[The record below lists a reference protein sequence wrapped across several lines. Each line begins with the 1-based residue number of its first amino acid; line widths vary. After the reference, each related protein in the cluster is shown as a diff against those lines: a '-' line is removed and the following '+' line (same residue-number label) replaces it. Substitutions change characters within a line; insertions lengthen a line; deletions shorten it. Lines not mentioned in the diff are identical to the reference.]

1 MTTAPASLDIVIV
14 AYNARDDLDACLRS
28 LHEAP
33 PARPHT
39 IVVVD
44 NASQDGAPDL
54 VASRWPGVRLLRQ
67 SANLGFA
74 RANNVG
80 IRATGSDLVLLLN
93 SDTLVPR
100 GALDALVAALEA
112 TPAAAVAGPRLVD
125 ETGRP
130 ELSFGRAFSPL
141 NEARQKLIVR
151 LDARGASLAR
161 QYVDRVTRRPG
172 FPDWVSGACLLVW
185 RRDAERAGLLDERY
199 FMYSEDVDF
208 CAALRAR
215 GRKVLFTPAA
225 EVVHL
230 RGRSR
235 ASAPTAT
242 AAAYRRSQVAYYEKH
257 RPWWSPW
264 LRRYLAW
271 RGQWPPPPGPP

>member
-1 MTTAPASLDIVIV
+1 MTTAPASLDVVIV
-14 AYNARDDLDACLRS
+14 AYNARNDLDACLRS

-67 SANLGFA
+67 SVNLGFA

-125 ETGRP
+125 AAGRP

-141 NEARQKLIVR
+141 NEARQKLIVS

-161 QYVDRVTRRPG
+161 RYVDRVTHRPG

-185 RRDAERAGLLDERY
+185 RCDAERAGLLDERY
-199 FMYSEDVDF
+199 FMYAEDVDF
-208 CAALRAR
+208 CAAVRAL

-257 RPWWSPW
+257 RPSWSPW

-271 RGQWPPPPGPP
+271 RGQWPPPPDPR

>member
-1 MTTAPASLDIVIV
+1 
-14 AYNARDDLDACLRS
+14 
-28 LHEAP
+28 
-33 PARPHT
+33 
-39 IVVVD
+39 
-44 NASQDGAPDL
+44 
-54 VASRWPGVRLLRQ
+54 
-67 SANLGFA
+67 
-74 RANNVG
+74 
-80 IRATGSDLVLLLN
+80 
-93 SDTLVPR
+93 
-100 GALDALVAALEA
+100 
-112 TPAAAVAGPRLVD
+112 VD